1 MDIKLFSYWRSSA
14 AFRVRIALNLKNL
27 SHEVIPVN
35 LIKQGGE
42 QHLPSFTAKNPQDL
56 VPVLEHGSDVLRQS
70 LAIIEYLEENYP
82 TPALLPHDVQ
92 ERAWVRA
99 LSMDI
104 ACDIHPLNNL
114 RVMKYLHKQLQLSD
128 EQKSSWTKH
137 WLELGLTGVEKTL
150 SSKPR
155 LGKFCLGDTPG
166 MADVCLIPQIMNAK
180 ASDCDLSP
188 YPEIQKVFD
197 ACMKL
202 PAFIEASWESQ
213 IDYPKQSN

>member
-70 LAIIEYLEENYP
+70 LAIIEYLEETYP
-82 TPALLPHDVQ
+82 APALLPHDVQ

-213 IDYPKQSN
+213 IDYPKKSN

>member
-27 SHEVIPVN
+27 SHEVIPVD
-35 LIKQGGE
+35 LLKQGGE
-42 QHLPSFTAKNPQDL
+42 QHLPSFSAKNPQDL
-56 VPVLEHGSDVLRQS
+56 VPVLEHGSHVLRQS
-70 LAIIEYLEENYP
+70 LAIIEYLEEIHP
-82 TPALLPHDVQ
+82 TPALLPNNPHD
-92 ERAWVRA
+92 RAWVRA

-114 RVMKYLHKQLQLSD
+114 RVMKYLHKELKLSD
-128 EQKSSWTKH
+128 DQKSSWAKH
-137 WLELGLTGVEKTL
+137 WLEVGLAGVEKTL

-155 LGKFCLGDTPG
+155 AGKFCLGDEPG

-180 ASDCDLSP
+180 ASGCDLSA

-197 ACMKL
+197 ECMKL
-202 PAFIEASWESQ
+202 PAFIQASWEAQ
-213 IDYPKQSN
+213 TDYPNKS

>member
-27 SHEVIPVN
+27 THDVIPVDLFKN
-35 LIKQGGE
+35 GGE
-42 QHLPSFTAKNPQDL
+42 QHLPDFSTKNPQDL
-56 VPVLEHGSDVLRQS
+56 VPVLEHGSHVLRQS
-70 LAIIEYLEENYP
+70 LAIIEFLEETYP
-82 TPALLPHDVQ
+82 TPALLPNNPL

-114 RVMKYLHKQLQLSD
+114 RVMKYLHKQLQLGD

-137 WLELGLTGVEKTL
+137 WIEIGLTGVEKTL
-150 SSKPR
+150 SIKPR
-155 LGKFCLGDTPG
+155 SSKFCFGDEPG

-180 ASDCDLSP
+180 ASSCDLSKFTK
-188 YPEIQKVFD
+188 IQQVFD
-197 ACMKL
+197 ECMKL

-213 IDYPKQSN
+213 VDCPNKS

>member
-56 VPVLEHGSDVLRQS
+56 VPVLEHGSDILRQS
-70 LAIIEYLEENYP
+70 LAIIEYLEETYP
-82 TPALLPHDVQ
+82 APALLPHDVQ

-213 IDYPKQSN
+213 IDYPKKSN

>member
-27 SHEVIPVN
+27 SHEVIPVD
-35 LIKQGGE
+35 LLKQGGE
-42 QHLPSFTAKNPQDL
+42 QHLPSFSAKNPQDL
-56 VPVLEHGSDVLRQS
+56 VPVLEHGSHVLRQS
-70 LAIIEYLEENYP
+70 LAIIEYLEEIHP
-82 TPALLPHDVQ
+82 TPALLPNNPHD
-92 ERAWVRA
+92 RAWVRA

-114 RVMKYLHKQLQLSD
+114 RVMKYLHKELKLSD
-128 EQKSSWTKH
+128 DQKSSWAKH
-137 WLELGLTGVEKTL
+137 WLEVGLAGAEKTL

-155 LGKFCLGDTPG
+155 AGKFCLSDEPG

-180 ASDCDLSP
+180 ASGCDLSA

-197 ACMKL
+197 ECMKL
-202 PAFIEASWESQ
+202 PAFIQASWEAQ
-213 IDYPKQSN
+213 TDYPNKS

>member
-70 LAIIEYLEENYP
+70 LAIIEYLEETYP
-82 TPALLPHDVQ
+82 APALLPHDIQ

-213 IDYPKQSN
+213 IDYPKKSN

>member
-27 SHEVIPVN
+27 PHEVIPVD
-35 LIKQGGE
+35 LLKQGGE
-42 QHLPSFTAKNPQDL
+42 QHLPSFSAMNPQDL
-56 VPVLEHGSDVLRQS
+56 VPVLEHGSHVLRQS
-70 LAIIEYLEENYP
+70 LAIIEFLEETYP
-82 TPALLPHDVQ
+82 TPALLPKNPH

-114 RVMKYLHKQLQLSD
+114 RVMKYLHKQLELGD
-128 EQKSSWTKH
+128 GQKSSWTKH
-137 WLELGLTGVEKTL
+137 WIDLGLAGVEKTL

-155 LGKFCLGDTPG
+155 TGKFCLGDEPG
-166 MADVCLIPQIMNAK
+166 MADTCLIPQIMNAK
-180 ASDCDLSP
+180 ANDCDLSHFP
-188 YPEIQKVFD
+188 NIQQVFD
-197 ACMKL
+197 ECMKL

-213 IDYPKQSN
+213 VDCPNKS

>member
-70 LAIIEYLEENYP
+70 LAIIEYLEETYP
-82 TPALLPHDVQ
+82 APALLPHDVQ

>member
-70 LAIIEYLEENYP
+70 LAIIEYLEETYP
-82 TPALLPHDVQ
+82 TPALLPHDAQ

-99 LSMDI
+99 LSMD
-104 ACDIHPLNNL
+104 CLLYTSPSPRDGL
-114 RVMKYLHKQLQLSD
+114 LSRMP
-128 EQKSSWTKH
+128 SS
-137 WLELGLTGVEKTL
+137 
-150 SSKPR
+150 
-155 LGKFCLGDTPG
+155 
-166 MADVCLIPQIMNAK
+166 A
-180 ASDCDLSP
+180 
-188 YPEIQKVFD
+188 
-197 ACMKL
+197 
-202 PAFIEASWESQ
+202 
-213 IDYPKQSN
+213 